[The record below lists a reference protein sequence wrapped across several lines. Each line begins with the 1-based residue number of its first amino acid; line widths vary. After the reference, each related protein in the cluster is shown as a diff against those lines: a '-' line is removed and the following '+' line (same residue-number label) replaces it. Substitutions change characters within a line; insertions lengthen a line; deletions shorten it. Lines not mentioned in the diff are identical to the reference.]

1 MTADDDIYLSSIEQM
16 PVFDLV
22 GGSML
27 QRRGLRL
34 DKTEEVDWREK

>member
-1 MTADDDIYLSSIEQM
+1 MMADDDIYLSSIQQM
-16 PVFDLV
+16 PVFDPV

>member
-1 MTADDDIYLSSIEQM
+1 MMADDDVYLSSIEQM
-16 PVFDLV
+16 PVFDLEV
-22 GGSML
+22 GSML

>member
-1 MTADDDIYLSSIEQM
+1 MMADDDVYLSSKERM
-16 PVFDLV
+16 LVFDLV
-22 GGSML
+22 RGSML